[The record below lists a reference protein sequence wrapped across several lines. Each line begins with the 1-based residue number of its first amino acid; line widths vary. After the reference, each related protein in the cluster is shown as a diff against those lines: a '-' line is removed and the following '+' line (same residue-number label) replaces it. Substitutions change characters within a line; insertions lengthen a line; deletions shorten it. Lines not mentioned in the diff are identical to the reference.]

1 MKVERLVAHVSAIA
15 QVEGE
20 NTVLQ
25 TEEDVAEKITEDVMV
40 EPEEIEEA
48 KIKTEQIG
56 KIAIISNLFVASYN
70 LISFFICAKF

>member
-1 MKVERLVAHVSAIA
+1 MSA
-15 QVEGE
+15 QLHKLKGK
-20 NTVLQ
+20 TLSFK